1 MRGSGSSS
9 RLTCR
14 RMPRRGMPLVVLAAL
29 GLAMAF
35 LAAAGLAAKG
45 GSANLAIT
53 KTDAPDPAN
62 VGSALTYTIGVQNFG
77 PDSATGVRVTDD
89 LPKEVDFVSA
99 TATVGNCASKGRK
112 VTCELGQIGPGVNYG
127 GPATVS
133 ISVIPRKTGTI
144 KNTASVN
151 GDQKDPVASNNK
163 ATATTRVIGPVATCR
178 GVSVSIAGTAGN
190 DVITGTPGRD
200 VIATFRG
207 NDTIA
212 SLGGRDLICAGS
224 GADHVGAG
232 AALDR
237 VFGGAGA
244 DRLFG
249 RGGPDVLRGGA
260 GPDVLKGNRG
270 ADRLRGGRG
279 IDRCRGGAGS
289 DSIRGCE
296 R

>member
-1 MRGSGSSS
+1 MSDSGSSS
-9 RLTCR
+9 RLISR
-14 RMPRRGMPLVVLAAL
+14 RMRRGAPL
-29 GLAMAF
+29 GLLVLLGVAMAF
-35 LAAAGLAAKG
+35 FAAGGMAAKD

-53 KTDAPDPAN
+53 KTDSPDPVN
-62 VGSALTYTIGVQNFG
+62 VGSALTYTIGVQNLG

-89 LPKEVDFVSA
+89 LPKEVDLVSA
-99 TATVGNCASKGRK
+99 TATVGKCASKGQK
-112 VTCELGQIGPGVNYG
+112 VTCELGQIGTGVNYG

-163 ATATTRVIGPVATCR
+163 ATATTSVIGPAATCR
-178 GVSVSIAGTAGN
+178 GVAVSLAGTAGN
-190 DVITGTPGRD
+190 DVITGTGGRD

-224 GADHVGAG
+224 GTDRVAAG
-232 AALDR
+232 SARDR
-237 VFGGAGA
+237 VFGGAGE

-249 RGGPDVLRGGA
+249 RDGPDVLRGGA
-260 GPDVLKGNRG
+260 GPDVLKGNSG
-270 ADRLRGGRG
+270 DDRLRGGRG

>member
-1 MRGSGSSS
+1 MSGSGSSS
-9 RLTCR
+9 RPIFR
-14 RMPRRGMPLVVLAAL
+14 RLPQWGMPLAVLVLL
-29 GLAMAF
+29 GLAMALF
-35 LAAAGLAAKG
+35 AAGGLAAKG

-53 KTDAPDPAN
+53 KADSPDPVN
-62 VGSALTYTIGVQNFG
+62 VGSALTYTIGVQNLG
-77 PDSATGVRVTDD
+77 PETATGVRVTDD
-89 LPKEVDFVSA
+89 LPKDVDLVSA
-99 TATVGNCASKGRK
+99 TATVGKCASKGRK
-112 VTCELGQIGPGVNYG
+112 VTCELGQIGSGVNYG

-163 ATATTRVIGPVATCR
+163 ATAVTRVIGPAATCR
-178 GVSVSIAGTAGN
+178 GVAVSIAGTAGN
-190 DVITGTPGRD
+190 DVITGTGGRD

-207 NDTIA
+207 DDTIV
-212 SLGGRDLICAGS
+212 SLSGRDLICAGS
-224 GADHVGAG
+224 GADRVAAG
-232 AALDR
+232 SASDR

-270 ADRLRGGRG
+270 DDRLRGGRG
-279 IDRCRGGAGS
+279 IDRCQGGAGA

>member
-9 RLTCR
+9 RLVSR
-14 RMPRRGMPLVVLAAL
+14 QWRRGAPLALLAAL
-29 GLAMAF
+29 GLAMALF
-35 LAAAGLAAKG
+35 TAGGMAAKS

-53 KTDAPDPAN
+53 KSDAPDPVN
-62 VGSALTYTIGVQNFG
+62 VGSVLTYTIGVQNLG
-77 PDSATGVRVTDD
+77 PDNATGVRVTDD
-89 LPKEVDFVSA
+89 LPKEVDLVSA
-99 TATVGNCASKGRK
+99 TASVGRCASKGKK
-112 VTCELGQIGPGVNYG
+112 VTCELGQIGSGINYG
-127 GPATVS
+127 GPASVA

-144 KNTASVN
+144 KNTASVK
-151 GDQKDPVASNNK
+151 GDQKDPVASNDK
-163 ATATTRVIGPVATCR
+163 ATATTSVIGPAATCR
-178 GVSVSIAGTAGN
+178 GVAVSIAGTAGN
-190 DVITGTPGRD
+190 DVITGTGGRD

-212 SLGGRDLICAGS
+212 SRGGRDLICAGR
-224 GADHVGAG
+224 GADRVVAG
-232 AALDR
+232 GALDR

-260 GPDVLKGNRG
+260 GRDVLKGNRG
-270 ADRLRGGRG
+270 SDRLRGGRG
-279 IDRCRGGAGS
+279 IDRCRGGAGA